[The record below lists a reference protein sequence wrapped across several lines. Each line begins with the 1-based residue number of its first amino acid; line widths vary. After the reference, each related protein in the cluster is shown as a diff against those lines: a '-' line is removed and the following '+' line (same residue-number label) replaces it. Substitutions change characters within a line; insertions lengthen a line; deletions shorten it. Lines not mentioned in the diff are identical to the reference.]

1 MTAITKKWQ
10 AFAGGALLSLG
21 VLTALLVVQS
31 ERHGWPFAA
40 HHRMPASAATTAT
53 PAQATR
59 VPVRISAAE
68 AGALNLQ
75 VSRVTAGDLTEQLRA
90 VATVAPDE
98 SRISHVHTRVAGW
111 IEKLHVSN
119 TGEAVRAGQPLV
131 DIFSQEL
138 LASQTEYLAARRAGG
153 PPSAVLESG
162 RARLRV
168 LGMSDSEIR
177 SIEASGKPRRVVTLP
192 APRDGVM
199 IHRGIAVG
207 TAVDPSTE
215 LMIVADLSRVWVLAE
230 VPEFGAAQVTK
241 GMPARLEFPASGLA
255 PLSARVEFVDPVL
268 TEQTRTLRVRFS
280 LANPQGRLRPG
291 MYGTAIFSTPARPT
305 LTVPRDAV
313 VDTGQSQHV
322 YVVTGPGQFA
332 PRTVQLG
339 ARLQDRVEILG
350 GLQEGDEVVSTG
362 VFLLDSESRLRASGG
377 QGTSHAGHGGGTQHA
392 APAAGGAGN
401 SPSPQDRSHQDPGGD
416 TRGAPAPEESGRA
429 ATPAAGSH
437 EGHALPPAT
446 PDPHAGHGG

>member
-1 MTAITKKWQ
+1 MNATSRKWQ
-10 AFAGGALLSLG
+10 PFTGGVILSLG
-21 VLTALLVVQS
+21 VITGFLFLQS
-31 ERHGWPFAA
+31 ERHGWPFSS
-40 HHRMPASAATTAT
+40 HHQMPATAAVKPST
-53 PAQATR
+53 PAQVTR
-59 VPVRISAAE
+59 IPVELSPEE
-68 AGALNLQ
+68 AVALNLTL
-75 VSRVTAGDLTEQLRA
+75 SKVTAGDLTEQLRT

-119 TGEAVRAGQPLV
+119 TGESVRAGQPLV

-153 PPSAVLESG
+153 PPSAVIESG
-162 RARLRV
+162 RARLKV

-177 SIEASGKPRRVVTLP
+177 HIEASGQPRRVVTLL
-192 APRDGVM
+192 APREGVM

-230 VPEFGAAQVTK
+230 VPEFGAAQIRK
-241 GMPARLEFPASGLA
+241 GIQAQLEFPASGVM
-255 PLSARVEFVDPVL
+255 PLTATVEFVDPVL
-268 TEQTRTLRVRFS
+268 TEQTRTLRVRFALPNS
-280 LANPQGRLRPG
+280 EGRLRPG
-291 MYGTAIFSTPARPT
+291 MYGTAIFNTRPRPT

-313 VDTGQSQHV
+313 VDTGLAQHV
-322 YVVTGPGQFA
+322 YVATGPGQYA

-350 GLQEGDEVVSTG
+350 GLREGEEVVSSG

-377 QGTSHAGHGGGTQHA
+377 QGTSHAGHGGGAKST
-392 APAAGGAGN
+392 APSA
-401 SPSPQDRSHQDPGGD
+401 
-416 TRGAPAPEESGRA
+416 EER
-429 ATPAAGSH
+429 H
-437 EGHALPPAT
+437 EGHATPPTPGLPPAT
-446 PDPHAGHGG
+446 APDPHAGHGG

>member
-1 MTAITKKWQ
+1 VSADQKKWRT
-10 AFAGGALLSLG
+10 FAGGALLSLG
-21 VLTALLVVQS
+21 ALTALLYIQS
-31 ERHGWPFAA
+31 ERHGWPFSA
-40 HHRMPASAATTAT
+40 HHRLPAPPAARAT
-53 PAQATR
+53 PPAQASR
-59 VPVRISAAE
+59 VPVEVSPGE

-75 VSRVTAGDLTEQLRA
+75 VSRVTAGDLTEQLRT

-153 PPSAVLESG
+153 PPSAVVDSG
-162 RARLRV
+162 RARLKV
-168 LGMSDSEIR
+168 LGMSDSDIR
-177 SIEASGKPRRVVTLP
+177 AIEASGKPRRVVTLL

-199 IHRGIAVG
+199 LHRGIAVG

-230 VPEFGAAQVTK
+230 VPEFGAAQVRK
-241 GMPARLEFPASGLA
+241 GIQAQLEFPASGLS
-255 PLSARVEFVDPVL
+255 PLAAAVEFVDPVL
-268 TEQTRTLRVRFS
+268 TEQTRTLRVRFA
-280 LANPQGRLRPG
+280 LANPEGRLRPG
-291 MYGTAIFSTPARPT
+291 MYGTAIFRTRPRPT

-322 YVVTGPGQFA
+322 YVVTGPGQYE

-350 GLQEGDEVVSTG
+350 GLREGEEIVTSG

-377 QGTSHAGHGGGTQHA
+377 QGTSHAGHGGGAPAPGGAKAPA
-392 APAAGGAGN
+392 APA
-401 SPSPQDRSHQDPGGD
+401 
-416 TRGAPAPEESGRA
+416 
-429 ATPAAGSH
+429 GSAH
-437 EGHALPPAT
+437 EGHAAPPPAPAAPAPSA

>member
-1 MTAITKKWQ
+1 MKALPKKWQ

-21 VLTALLVVQS
+21 ALTALLVVQS
-31 ERHGWPFAA
+31 ERHGWPFSA
-40 HHRMPASAATTAT
+40 HHKMPAAAAKPVN
-53 PAQATR
+53 PAQPTR
-59 VPVRISAAE
+59 VPVQVSPGE
-68 AGALNLQ
+68 AGTLNLQ
-75 VSRVTAGDLTEQLRA
+75 ISKVTAGDLTEQLRA

-138 LASQTEYLAARRAGG
+138 LASQTEYLAARTAGG
-153 PPSAVLESG
+153 PPSAVIESG
-162 RARLRV
+162 RARLKV
-168 LGMSDSEIR
+168 LGMSDGEIR
-177 SIEASGKPRRVVTLP
+177 AIEASGKPRRVVTLL
-192 APRDGVM
+192 APRNGVM

-241 GMPARLEFPASGLA
+241 GLPAQLEFPASGLK
-255 PLSARVEFVDPVL
+255 PLSAKVEFVDPVL
-268 TEQTRTLRVRFS
+268 TEQTRTLRVRFA
-280 LANPQGRLRPG
+280 LPNPEGRLRPG
-291 MYGTAIFSTPARPT
+291 MYGTALFKTQARPT

-322 YVVTGPGQFA
+322 YVVTGPGQYE

-350 GLQEGDEVVSTG
+350 GLQEGDEVVSSG

-377 QGTSHAGHGGGTQHA
+377 QGTSHAGHGGGAQGSPSPASKSPRGHAAQPGPA
-392 APAAGGAGN
+392 APAA
-401 SPSPQDRSHQDPGGD
+401 
-416 TRGAPAPEESGRA
+416 
-429 ATPAAGSH
+429 
-437 EGHALPPAT
+437 
-446 PDPHAGHGG
+446 PDPHVGHGG